1 MKELTDEVNQNDL
14 TCYFKSNTF
23 RKRFYDFSNGIELFQ
38 KMISSEIK
46 LEEVKNLQ
54 NSFKSNL
61 NEISKQMFR
70 LKERKSPLKY

>member
-46 LEEVKNLQ
+46 LEEVKKAE
-54 NSFKSNL
+54 F
-61 NEISKQMFR
+61 F
-70 LKERKSPLKY
+70 